1 MKQSFDSQFTMEDI
15 EVANIMLELPRL
27 ILRPPRFSCTWGC
40 RRKRSVSTSSPP
52 PSQQPLS
59 SSAIVG
65 PTEKVLSSSPDTPL
79 SFCPSEPDEKP
90 QPQPQPPKKKTS
102 VNTLKRKKEQILE
115 MVEDFTHRNELLKK
129 DIEIKRQLL
138 DQQIAENLEL
148 KSKKQKLN
156 QSLLTPVTN
165 KRLDLGVQ
173 SAQVSIGQYHHY
185 QHQGI
190 PSRVH
195 HQTLMMD
202 RMVEMISM
210 LPSSNGI
217 PDLNVAAEEAFID
230 LDTVTKGRAA
240 AEARFKRR
248 QICRA
253 KNYNA
258 IYKAGCP
265 LT

>member
-1 MKQSFDSQFTMEDI
+1 MKQSFDSQFTMEGI

-40 RRKRSVSTSSPP
+40 RRRRSVSTSSPP

-65 PTEKVLSSSPDTPL
+65 PIEKVLSSSPDTPL
-79 SFCPSEPDEKP
+79 SFCPNEADEK
-90 QPQPQPPKKKTS
+90 PQPQPPKKKTS
-102 VNTLKRKKEQILE
+102 VNTLKRQKKEQILE

-165 KRLDLGVQ
+165 RRLDLGVQ

-185 QHQGI
+185 QQQGI

-202 RMVEMISM
+202 RMVEIISM

-230 LDTVTKGRAA
+230 LDTVTRSRAA

>member
-40 RRKRSVSTSSPP
+40 RRKRSVSTSSLP
-52 PSQQPLS
+52 PSQQQLS

-65 PTEKVLSSSPDTPL
+65 PIEKVLSSSPDTPL
-79 SFCPSEPDEKP
+79 SFFLSEPDEK
-90 QPQPQPPKKKTS
+90 PQPQPPKKKTS

-173 SAQVSIGQYHHY
+173 SAQVSIGQYYHY
-185 QHQGI
+185 QQQGI

-230 LDTVTKGRAA
+230 LDTVTRSTAA

>member
-1 MKQSFDSQFTMEDI
+1 MEGI

-65 PTEKVLSSSPDTPL
+65 PIEKVLSSSPDTPL
-79 SFCPSEPDEKP
+79 SFCPNEADEKP

-185 QHQGI
+185 QQQGI

-230 LDTVTKGRAA
+230 LDTNLRKLGTTSMEFPFTMYLLAA
-240 AEARFKRR
+240 MHDK
-248 QICRA
+248 
-253 KNYNA
+253 KDYS
-258 IYKAGCP
+258 P
-265 LT
+265 LPSNFLMHLK

>member
-90 QPQPQPPKKKTS
+90 QPQPPKKKTS
-102 VNTLKRKKEQILE
+102 VNTLKRQKKEQILE

-185 QHQGI
+185 QQQGI

-230 LDTVTKGRAA
+230 LDPVTRGRAA